1 MLTIDGS
8 THEGGGQL
16 VRSAVALSAIT
27 GTPIV
32 IEKVRENRVTPGLAA
47 QHLAAV
53 KAVAGMC
60 GAEAKGLF
68 VGSRRLEFVPGMLR
82 YNDFF
87 LDVGTAGSVSLV
99 LQAWFPVALHT
110 GGRLVVEGGTEVRMS
125 PTIDYLDRV
134 FGRALRSC
142 GAKVTI
148 QVHSRGY
155 YPRGGGR
162 VEAEVTA
169 TGLDRISLGVE
180 AREEERGII
189 SCSSGLPDHV
199 SDRQGSSA
207 QEALRRATREVF
219 EIIHDRRRGPSTG
232 SSVTAWCGF
241 KGGSALGTRG
251 LPAEKVGEA
260 AASELIGALSGAGIA
275 DIHLADQLLIYLAQY
290 GGVITTS
297 KKTRHAETMCWLLG
311 LFGYRV
317 NVYEGAIVEFSV

>member
-32 IEKVRENRVTPGLAA
+32 VEKVRERRATPGLAA

-60 GAEAKGLF
+60 GAKTRGLS
-68 VGSRRLEFVPGMLR
+68 VGSRWFEFVPGTLR
-82 YNDFF
+82 HNDFF
-87 LDVGTAGSVSLV
+87 LDVGTAGSISLV
-99 LQAWFPVALHT
+99 LQAWIPVALHT

-125 PTIDYLDRV
+125 PTIDYLDHI
-134 FGRALRSC
+134 FGRALRSQ
-142 GAKVTI
+142 GAKMTI
-148 QVHSRGY
+148 RVLQRGY

-169 TGLDRISLGVE
+169 SVPDRVELGGGAE
-180 AREEERGII
+180 DEERGII

-199 SDRQGSSA
+199 VDRQGSSA
-207 QEALRRATREVF
+207 QEAMRRATGEVF
-219 EIIHDRRRGPSTG
+219 DLVCDRRMGPSAG

-241 KGGSALGTRG
+241 KGGSALGKRG

-260 AASELIGALSGAGIA
+260 AANELIGALSCPGIV
-275 DIHLADQLLIYLAQY
+275 DVHLADQLLIYIAQY
-290 GGVITTS
+290 GGTVTTS
-297 KKTRHAETMCWLLG
+297 EKTRHAETMCWLLG

-317 NVYEGAIVEFSV
+317 RVQEGATVEFSG